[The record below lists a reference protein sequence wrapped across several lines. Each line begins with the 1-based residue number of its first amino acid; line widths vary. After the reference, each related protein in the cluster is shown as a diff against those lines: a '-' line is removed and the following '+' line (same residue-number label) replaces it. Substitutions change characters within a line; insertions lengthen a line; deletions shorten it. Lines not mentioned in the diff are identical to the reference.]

1 MVTMQDYVSTF
12 RGPVGRCRR
21 RASAGV
27 LVPVLVLLLQG
38 CAGGMPGLPA
48 ARAVCDNAAA
58 QFAVGRAF
66 GPELDRE
73 LRARSGASIVRVLS
87 PGQAVTLEHNMQRV
101 SLTLDGRGQVVR
113 ASCG

>member
-1 MVTMQDYVSTF
+1 M
-12 RGPVGRCRR
+12 
-21 RASAGV
+21 
-27 LVPVLVLLLQG
+27 LLLLQG
-38 CAGGMPGLPA
+38 CASGPMGAPA
-48 ARAVCDNAAA
+48 VRAVCDTAAA

-73 LRARSGASIVRVLS
+73 LRARSGASVVRVLS
-87 PGQAVTLEHNMQRV
+87 PGQAVTMEHNLQRV